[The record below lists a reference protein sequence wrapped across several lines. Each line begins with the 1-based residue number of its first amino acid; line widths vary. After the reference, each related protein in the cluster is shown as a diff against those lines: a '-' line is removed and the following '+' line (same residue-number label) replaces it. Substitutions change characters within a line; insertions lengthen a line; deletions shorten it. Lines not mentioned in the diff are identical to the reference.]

1 MGLEVVT
8 KGHGVGRLER
18 EAQCSK
24 STGAY
29 DHIRKTV
36 TQLKLQ
42 AISLYL
48 MHSSCRCRIWSKNSC
63 SFWWASCTWL
73 ANQSLTSPEGTA
85 AL

>member
-1 MGLEVVT
+1 M
-8 KGHGVGRLER
+8 GRLER

-48 MHSSCRCRIWSKNSC
+48 MHSS
-63 SFWWASCTWL
+63 
-73 ANQSLTSPEGTA
+73 SLGLHSVA
-85 AL
+85 DW